1 MSSTMDQMIEIFEA
15 LSFSE
20 KVSANE
26 RIAAIIR
33 KEGGGKTS
41 KTSKASKKATSSDE
55 PKEKR
60 KCAPGT
66 LAWQAYVKHV
76 KATQPD
82 AFEGI
87 KKESEKLTVIKGIR
101 AADEATYNAWVAAW
115 IVEYK
120 AAEGTSS
127 SSASEA
133 EADAEDAEEDA
144 DAEPV
149 SAPPPAPAPVPAP
162 KKTAAERVAEL
173 KAKKAASEAPASKPA
188 APVKEKK
195 EKKAVKAVK
204 KTEEPQMAQREIDGV
219 MYWHEPETNALWE
232 VTGEN
237 FADGAV
243 WTGYFQPGNE
253 EEPIRCT
260 NGLGE

>member
-1 MSSTMDQMIEIFEA
+1 MDQVIEMFEA

-41 KTSKASKKATSSDE
+41 KTSKTSKKSKAETKSDE
-55 PKEKR
+55 PKEKTKR

-66 LAWQAYVKHV
+66 LAWQAYVKHL
-76 KATQPD
+76 KATQPE

-87 KKESEKLTVIKGIR
+87 KKEAEKLTVIKGIR
-101 AADEATYNAWVAAW
+101 AADEGYDAWVAAW
-115 IVEYK
+115 IADYK
-120 AAEGTSS
+120 AAEASAS
-127 SSASEA
+127 SSASS
-133 EADAEDAEEDA
+133 DA
-144 DAEPV
+144 DAEAEDAA
-149 SAPPPAPAPVPAP
+149 APEPAPVAP
-162 KKTAAERVAEL
+162 VAPVSSEKKTAAEKVAEL
-173 KAKKAASEAPASKPA
+173 KAKKAASASAPDAKEAK

-195 EKKAVKAVK
+195 EKKSVKAVK
-204 KTEEPQMAQREIDGV
+204 KTEEPQMAQRQIDGI

-253 EEPIRCT
+253 DEPIRLT
-260 NGLGE
+260 DGLGQ

>member
-1 MSSTMDQMIEIFEA
+1 MDQVIEMFEA

-41 KTSKASKKATSSDE
+41 KTSKKSKASKASE
-55 PKEKR
+55 PKEEKEKTKR

-87 KKESEKLTVIKGIR
+87 KKEAEKLTVIKGIR
-101 AADEATYNAWVAAW
+101 AADEGYDAWVAAW
-115 IVEYK
+115 IADYK
-120 AAEGTSS
+120 AAEASAS
-127 SSASEA
+127 SSASS
-133 EADAEDAEEDA
+133 DA
-144 DAEPV
+144 DAEAEDAAAPEPV
-149 SAPPPAPAPVPAP
+149 PVAPVAPVPVPVA
-162 KKTAAERVAEL
+162 KKTAAEKVAEL
-173 KAKKAASEAPASKPA
+173 KAKKAASASASDAKEAK

-195 EKKAVKAVK
+195 EKKSVKAVK
-204 KTEEPQMAQREIDGV
+204 KTEEPQMAQREIDGI

-253 EEPIRCT
+253 EEPIRLT
-260 NGLGE
+260 DGL

>member
-1 MSSTMDQMIEIFEA
+1 MDQVIEMFEA

-41 KTSKASKKATSSDE
+41 KTSKKSKAEAKSDE
-55 PKEKR
+55 PKEKTKR

-87 KKESEKLTVIKGIR
+87 KKEAEKLTVIKGIR
-101 AADEATYNAWVAAW
+101 AADEGYDAWVAAW
-115 IVEYK
+115 IAEYK
-120 AAEGTSS
+120 AAEASAS
-127 SSASEA
+127 SSASSDA
-133 EADAEDAEEDA
+133 EAEDAA
-144 DAEPV
+144 APEPV
-149 SAPPPAPAPVPAP
+149 PVAPVAPVPVA
-162 KKTAAERVAEL
+162 KKTAAEKVAEL
-173 KAKKAASEAPASKPA
+173 KAKKAASASASDAKEAKTA

-195 EKKAVKAVK
+195 EKKSVKAVK
-204 KTEEPQMAQREIDGV
+204 KTEEPQMAQREIDGI

-253 EEPIRCT
+253 EEPIRLT
-260 NGLGE
+260 DGLGQ

>member
-1 MSSTMDQMIEIFEA
+1 MDQVIEMFEA

-41 KTSKASKKATSSDE
+41 KTSKKSKAEAKSDE
-55 PKEKR
+55 PKEKAKR

-87 KKESEKLTVIKGIR
+87 KKEAEKLTVIKGIR
-101 AADEATYNAWVAAW
+101 AADEGYDAWVAAW
-115 IVEYK
+115 IADYK
-120 AAEGTSS
+120 AAEASASS
-127 SSASEA
+127 SEA
-133 EADAEDAEEDA
+133 EDAA
-144 DAEPV
+144 
-149 SAPPPAPAPVPAP
+149 APEPAPVAP
-162 KKTAAERVAEL
+162 VSSEKKTAKEKVAEL
-173 KAKKAASEAPASKPA
+173 KAKKAASASASAPDAK

-195 EKKAVKAVK
+195 EKKSVKAVK
-204 KTEEPQMAQREIDGV
+204 KTEEPQMAQREIDGI

-253 EEPIRCT
+253 EEPIRLT
-260 NGLGE
+260 DGLGQ

>member
-1 MSSTMDQMIEIFEA
+1 MDQVIEMFEA

-41 KTSKASKKATSSDE
+41 KTSKKSKAEAKSDE
-55 PKEKR
+55 PKEKAKR

-82 AFEGI
+82 AFEGRTLE
-87 KKESEKLTVIKGIR
+87 KEKLAIASTIR
-101 AADEATYNAWVAAW
+101 QSDEATYKAWVAAW
-115 IVEYK
+115 IADYK
-120 AAEGTSS
+120 AAEAS
-127 SSASEA
+127 SSASS
-133 EADAEDAEEDA
+133 DADA
-144 DAEPV
+144 DAEEAA
-149 SAPPPAPAPVPAP
+149 APEPVPVA
-162 KKTAAERVAEL
+162 KKTAQEKVAEL
-173 KAKKAASEAPASKPA
+173 KAKKAASASASDAKEAK

-195 EKKAVKAVK
+195 EKKSVKAVK
-204 KTEEPQMAQREIDGV
+204 KTEEPQMAQREIDGI

-253 EEPIRCT
+253 EEPIRLT
-260 NGLGE
+260 DGLGQ

>member
-1 MSSTMDQMIEIFEA
+1 MSSPMDQMIEIFEA
-15 LSFSE
+15 MSFSD

-41 KTSKASKKATSSDE
+41 KTSKKAKGSKTSDE

-101 AADEATYNAWVAAW
+101 AADEEGYDAWVAAW
-115 IVEYK
+115 IVDYK

-133 EADAEDAEEDA
+133 EAEEADA

-149 SAPPPAPAPVPAP
+149 PAPAPVPAP
-162 KKTAAERVAEL
+162 KKTAAERVSELKELNKL

-260 NGLGE
+260 DGLGQ

>member
-1 MSSTMDQMIEIFEA
+1 MDQMIEIFEA
-15 LSFSE
+15 MSFSD

-41 KTSKASKKATSSDE
+41 KTSKKAKGSKTSDE
-55 PKEKR
+55 PKEKEKTKR

-101 AADEATYNAWVAAW
+101 AADEESYDAWVAAW
-115 IVEYK
+115 IVDYK

-127 SSASEA
+127 ASSDAE
-133 EADAEDAEEDA
+133 EADADA

-149 SAPPPAPAPVPAP
+149 PVPAPVPAP

-195 EKKAVKAVK
+195 EKKPVKAVK

-260 NGLGE
+260 DGLGQ

>member
-1 MSSTMDQMIEIFEA
+1 MSSPMDQMIEIFEA
-15 LSFSE
+15 MSFSD

-41 KTSKASKKATSSDE
+41 KTSKKAKGSKTSDE

-101 AADEATYNAWVAAW
+101 AADEEGYDAWVAAW
-115 IVEYK
+115 IVDYK

-133 EADAEDAEEDA
+133 EAEEADA

-149 SAPPPAPAPVPAP
+149 PAPVPAP

-260 NGLGE
+260 DGLGQ

>member
-1 MSSTMDQMIEIFEA
+1 MDQMIEIFEA
-15 LSFSE
+15 MTFSE

-33 KEGGGKTS
+33 EEGGGKTS
-41 KTSKASKKATSSDE
+41 KTSKKKSSKKSDE
-55 PKEKR
+55 PKEKEKTKR

-66 LAWQAYVKHV
+66 LAWQAFVKHI
-76 KATQPD
+76 KTTRPD

-87 KKESEKLTVIKGIR
+87 KLEKEKLAIASTIR
-101 AADEATYNAWVAAW
+101 HSDEATYNAWVAAW
-115 IVEYK
+115 IVEYN
-120 AAEGTSS
+120 AAEASS
-127 SSASEA
+127 VSSASEA
-133 EADAEDAEEDA
+133 EAEA
-144 DAEPV
+144 
-149 SAPPPAPAPVPAP
+149 APVASLVPVASLAP
-162 KKTAAERVAEL
+162 VASEKKKTAAEKVKEL
-173 KAKKAASEAPASKPA
+173 KEKAKKAASEASEVPA

-195 EKKAVKAVK
+195 EKEKKEKKSVKSVK

-253 EEPIRCT
+253 EEPIRLT
-260 NGLGE
+260 DGLGQ

>member
-1 MSSTMDQMIEIFEA
+1 MDQVIEMFEA

-41 KTSKASKKATSSDE
+41 KTSKKSKASEPKSDE
-55 PKEKR
+55 PKTKR

-87 KKESEKLTVIKGIR
+87 KKEAEKLTVIKGIR
-101 AADEATYNAWVAAW
+101 AADEGYDAWVAAW
-115 IVEYK
+115 IADYK
-120 AAEGTSS
+120 AAEA
-127 SSASEA
+127 SSASSS
-133 EADAEDAEEDA
+133 DA
-144 DAEPV
+144 DAEAEEAA
-149 SAPPPAPAPVPAP
+149 APEPAPVAP
-162 KKTAAERVAEL
+162 VPVAKKTAAEKVAEL
-173 KAKKAASEAPASKPA
+173 KAKKAASASAPDAK

-195 EKKAVKAVK
+195 EKKSVKAVK
-204 KTEEPQMAQREIDGV
+204 KTEEPQMAQREIDGI

-253 EEPIRCT
+253 EEPIRLT
-260 NGLGE
+260 DGLGQ